1 MSAALWFHN
10 VISEEFG
17 VAVNVFWKNLP
28 KELYDHKDT
37 YGNKDLLPAQR
48 AMQIV
53 DSAIKALEKL
63 PPDYRDFYSRRLVL
77 RIQSKAYN
85 KDAAAW

>member
-1 MSAALWFHN
+1 MVQRLFCSK
-10 VISEEFG
+10 FG
-17 VAVNVFWKNLP
+17 IAVKAFGKKLP

-53 DSAIKALEKL
+53 DNAVKALEKL

-85 KDAAAW
+85 KDAAA